1 VPSRKPSPQ
10 IAFGARVRELRRTAD
25 LTQEELAARCGLF
38 RTYLSRIENGTA
50 NPTLTMIHAL
60 ATSLK
65 VDIVSLFA
73 PAAALVSPVA
83 PPVKRAAPAK
93 AARLVRAPAGTSRG
107 RVR

>member
-1 VPSRKPSPQ
+1 VATRKPSPQ
-10 IAFGARVRELRRTAD
+10 IAFGARVRELRYAAD

-65 VDIVSLFA
+65 VDVTLLFA
-73 PAAALVSPVA
+73 PAAAPAPPSVKRS
-83 PPVKRAAPAK
+83 PPVK
-93 AARLVRAPAGTSRG
+93 AARVVRAPAGTSRG

>member
-1 VPSRKPSPQ
+1 M
-10 IAFGARVRELRRTAD
+10 RELRFAAE

-65 VDIVSLFA
+65 VDITSLFT
-73 PAAALVSPVA
+73 PAATPAP
-83 PPVKRAAPAK
+83 PPVKRTAAVK
-93 AARLVRAPAGTSRG
+93 AVRLVRAPAGTSRG

>member
-1 VPSRKPSPQ
+1 MATRKPSPQ
-10 IAFGARVRELRRTAD
+10 IAFGARVRELRYAAN
-25 LTQEELAARCGLF
+25 LTQDELAARCGLF

-65 VDIVSLFA
+65 VEIASLFV
-73 PAAALVSPVA
+73 PAAAPLP
-83 PPVKRAAPAK
+83 PPVKRAAAVK
-93 AARLVRAPAGTSRG
+93 TTGLVRAPAGTSRG